1 MSVKVKSGMGA
12 PSAYTKAV
20 SSASAAQPRHIAS
33 ARTSASIF
41 FMRIAPFTFCGFHRS
56 LTKIIRGK
64 MHDVNR
70 KNFIN
75 TIGVRNAPFFVSN
88 SSEEA

>member
-1 MSVKVKSGMGA
+1 
-12 PSAYTKAV
+12 
-20 SSASAAQPRHIAS
+20 
-33 ARTSASIF
+33 
-41 FMRIAPFTFCGFHRS
+41 
-56 LTKIIRGK
+56 

>member
-1 MSVKVKSGMGA
+1 
-12 PSAYTKAV
+12 
-20 SSASAAQPRHIAS
+20 
-33 ARTSASIF
+33 
-41 FMRIAPFTFCGFHRS
+41 MRIAPFTFCGFHRS

-75 TIGVRNAPFFVSN
+75 TIGVRSAPFSAPPAAKKRKIVWYFHNQKALPHSRQSLFVP
-88 SSEEA
+88 